1 MAENPY
7 NSKIVLA
14 TGEVLIDLTG
24 DDVTPANVD
33 KGIIFH
39 DKSGAPQTG
48 TSTKTVDASGAT
60 VAAAEMLAGKTA
72 GKGTEM
78 ITGTMPDNSGTDV
91 EISTTAPAAIP
102 KGYTDGA
109 SHAKIADAE
118 LAKLIPANIK
128 EGVSILGVEGEYG
141 ADDVSSQH
149 KEVTPSFADQEV
161 SPDEG
166 YTFLSGVTV
175 KAIPVTYTD
184 NAAGGVTVTIGA

>member
-7 NSKIVLA
+7 NSKVVLS

-24 DDVTPANVD
+24 DDIKPENVD

-39 DKSGAPQTG
+39 DKSGATKTG

-60 VAAAEMLAGKTA
+60 VEAAEILAGKTA
-72 GKGTEM
+72 GKGTEL

-91 EISTTAPAAIP
+91 ELSTTAPAAIP
-102 KGYTDGA
+102 RGFTDGA

-118 LAKLIPANIK
+118 LAKLIPGNIK
-128 EGVSILGVEGEYG
+128 EGVSILGVTGAYG
-141 ADDVSSQH
+141 ADDITSQH

-161 SPDEG
+161 SPDAG
-166 YTFLSGVTV
+166 YTFLTGVTV